1 MKKFFFLY
9 FILFFGFAFAQK
21 QTLFLDK
28 EYDAVI
34 KQSKLEKKPIVVMFY
49 ATWCEHCKKMKNEI
63 FIDTD
68 VINYYNSNFIC
79 MAIDSESKEGTELKN
94 RFQSKFKVKFY
105 PTFAFMDSN
114 ETLLNCVTGEL
125 KKEDFIKEGQIA
137 LNPESQY
144 STIKNQFYQDV
155 SNADNCL
162 KHMVFAR
169 KAGLDATP
177 IAETYLKTKQ
187 EQDWISDL
195 NWRIMANG
203 INNIEAKE
211 VQFINSHKEE
221 FAKVSSPIRVEKKLV
236 FLTVDNLKPL
246 AELTDTVNY
255 FRLRPIA
262 ESFKIRKV
270 DSLLFKFD
278 LLICENATNWK
289 KYQQTAETSVEKFAW
304 KDSNTLMQIS
314 TFYLT
319 FIDDKKALLNA
330 VNWSKQALSLGESLN
345 KYALIT
351 KLYIKQKDYTNA
363 LECAQK
369 GKLAATNYGWKSD
382 EIDALLLEIKNKSK

>member
-21 QTLFLDK
+21 QNLFLDK

-34 KQSKLEKKPIVVMFY
+34 KQSKLENKPIVVMFY

-79 MAIDSESKEGTELKN
+79 MAIDSESKEGTDLKN

-114 ETLLNCVTGEL
+114 EVLLNCVAGEL

-155 SNADNCL
+155 SNGDNCL
-162 KHMVFAR
+162 KHIVFAR

-187 EQDWISDL
+187 EQDWISEL

-246 AELTDTVNY
+246 AELTDTINY
-255 FRLRPIA
+255 FKLRPIA

-278 LLICENATNWK
+278 LLICENTTNWK
-289 KYQQTAETSVEKFAW
+289 KYQQTTETSVEKFAW

-330 VNWSKQALSLGESLN
+330 INWSKQALSLGESLN

-351 KLYIKQKDYTNA
+351 KLYIKQKEYKNA
-363 LECAQK
+363 LEFAQK
-369 GKLAATNYGWKSD
+369 GKLAATNYGWRSD
-382 EIDALLLEIKNKSK
+382 EIDTLILEIKNKSK